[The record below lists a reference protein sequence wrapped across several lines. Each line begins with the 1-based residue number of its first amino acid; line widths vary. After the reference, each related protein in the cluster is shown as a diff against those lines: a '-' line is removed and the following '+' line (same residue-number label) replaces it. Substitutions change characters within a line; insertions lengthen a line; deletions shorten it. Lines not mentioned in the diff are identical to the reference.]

1 MCDLKNYKNSNIN
14 LLANPENIINL
25 LQNITKITP
34 QNITHPHSYGI
45 IQSIIIEAIYNKE
58 YFANLIYLSLFS
70 ETQYKIL
77 AKNMVDFIMDNINNT
92 PDNVCHFDRLVHRE
106 LVYKLQF
113 HHVINF
119 L

>member
-14 LLANPENIINL
+14 LLANPKNIINL
-25 LQNITKITP
+25 LHDITKITP
-34 QNITHPHSYGI
+34 QNITHSYGI

-58 YFANLIYLSLFS
+58 YFANLFYLSLFS
-70 ETQYKIL
+70 ETQYKSL

-92 PDNVCHFDRLVHRE
+92 PDNICHFDRWVHRE

-113 HHVINF
+113 HPVINF